1 MKKKEIK
8 LVEFI
13 NLRYADPIS
22 AIDLIDNYLLFGSML
37 GSITLYIIGKKKL
50 IKLSDTED
58 EYISGVKIK
67 ENILYIC
74 IGDLKITTYE
84 VTQDD
89 NILPKDSTNNYK
101 NEEEHNKN
109 CENCLTM
116 LNNDYLIRT
125 FIDFPEEPNKEPSIK
140 LVKYSIKN
148 IIDNKEF
155 EGKIRMSNYT
165 VPFDFNG
172 TYYIYIDFLKKNKR
186 KFGIHDVTTENEN
199 GEENKENEEENIEN
213 EEEKENKDNKVFII
227 ENFKE
232 KIGHISHLKIIKN
245 NKIFIVR
252 DYYNN
257 YFNCTYLY
265 LILNLIQIFFY
276 LSFGQI
282 FLFLKYNICEIRNC
296 NFELIKKLNIKSN
309 EILNFD
315 IIFNVIGEDNN
326 ENKSESK
333 NIKENNN
340 DNPDDESFYLIL
352 IDIDCNIILYNS
364 KEDKSEIL
372 FNLETDNLNIDKD
385 IKEQKFFSFGYT
397 YYIRMTKK
405 YIAISSDYGCIL
417 VQYSL

>member
-252 DYYNN
+252 DY
-257 YFNCTYLY
+257 
-265 LILNLIQIFFY
+265 
-276 LSFGQI
+276 
-282 FLFLKYNICEIRNC
+282 NICEIRNC

-309 EILNFD
+309 EILNFN

-372 FNLETDNLNIDKD
+372 FNLETDNLNINKD
-385 IKEQKFFSFGYT
+385 IKEQKFFSFGYP

>member
-252 DYYNN
+252 DY
-257 YFNCTYLY
+257 
-265 LILNLIQIFFY
+265 
-276 LSFGQI
+276 
-282 FLFLKYNICEIRNC
+282 NICEIRNC
-296 NFELIKKLNIKSN
+296 NFELIKKLYIKSN

-385 IKEQKFFSFGYT
+385 IKEQKFFSFGYP

>member
-37 GSITLYIIGKKKL
+37 GSITLYIIDKKKL
-50 IKLSDTED
+50 IRLSDTED

-74 IGDLKITTYE
+74 IGDIKIATYE
-84 VTQDD
+84 VTQED
-89 NILPKDSTNNYK
+89 NILPKDSATNYK

-148 IIDNKEF
+148 IIDNNIF

-199 GEENKENEEENIEN
+199 GEENKENEEENKEN
-213 EEEKENKDNKVFII
+213 EEERENEDNKGFII

-252 DYYNN
+252 DY
-257 YFNCTYLY
+257 
-265 LILNLIQIFFY
+265 
-276 LSFGQI
+276 
-282 FLFLKYNICEIRNC
+282 NICEIRNF
-296 NFELIKKLNIKSN
+296 NFELIKKLNTKSN

-315 IIFNVIGEDNN
+315 IIFNAIGEDN

-340 DNPDDESFYLIL
+340 DNQEDESFYLIL

-385 IKEQKFFSFGYT
+385 IKEQKFFSFGYP
-397 YYIRMTKK
+397 YYIRMTQK

-417 VQYSL
+417 VQYSLC

>member
-37 GSITLYIIGKKKL
+37 GSITLYIIGKRKL

-252 DYYNN
+252 DY
-257 YFNCTYLY
+257 
-265 LILNLIQIFFY
+265 
-276 LSFGQI
+276 
-282 FLFLKYNICEIRNC
+282 NICEIRNC

-385 IKEQKFFSFGYT
+385 IKEQKFFSFGYP

>member
-252 DYYNN
+252 DY
-257 YFNCTYLY
+257 
-265 LILNLIQIFFY
+265 
-276 LSFGQI
+276 
-282 FLFLKYNICEIRNC
+282 NICEIRNC

-385 IKEQKFFSFGYT
+385 IKEQKFFSFGYP

>member
-186 KFGIHDVTTENEN
+186 KFGIHDVTTGNEN

-252 DYYNN
+252 D
-257 YFNCTYLY
+257 
-265 LILNLIQIFFY
+265 
-276 LSFGQI
+276 
-282 FLFLKYNICEIRNC
+282 YNICEIRNC

-385 IKEQKFFSFGYT
+385 IKEQKFFSFGYP

>member
-252 DYYNN
+252 DY
-257 YFNCTYLY
+257 
-265 LILNLIQIFFY
+265 
-276 LSFGQI
+276 
-282 FLFLKYNICEIRNC
+282 NICEIRNC

-333 NIKENNN
+333 NIKEN
-340 DNPDDESFYLIL
+340 NPDDESFYLIL

-385 IKEQKFFSFGYT
+385 IKEQKFFSFGYP

-405 YIAISSDYGCIL
+405 YIAISSDYVNMIKYGL
-417 VQYSL
+417 

>member
-37 GSITLYIIGKKKL
+37 GSITLYIIGKRKL

-252 DYYNN
+252 DY
-257 YFNCTYLY
+257 
-265 LILNLIQIFFY
+265 
-276 LSFGQI
+276 
-282 FLFLKYNICEIRNC
+282 NICEIRNC

-385 IKEQKFFSFGYT
+385 IKEQKFFSFGYP
-397 YYIRMTKK
+397 YYIRITKK

>member
-252 DYYNN
+252 DY
-257 YFNCTYLY
+257 
-265 LILNLIQIFFY
+265 
-276 LSFGQI
+276 
-282 FLFLKYNICEIRNC
+282 NICEIRNC

-333 NIKENNN
+333 NIKEN
-340 DNPDDESFYLIL
+340 NPDDESFYLIL

-385 IKEQKFFSFGYT
+385 IKEQKFFSFGYP

>member
-252 DYYNN
+252 DY
-257 YFNCTYLY
+257 
-265 LILNLIQIFFY
+265 
-276 LSFGQI
+276 
-282 FLFLKYNICEIRNC
+282 NICEIRNC

-385 IKEQKFFSFGYT
+385 IKEQKFFSFGYP
-397 YYIRMTKK
+397 YYIRITKK

>member
-252 DYYNN
+252 DY
-257 YFNCTYLY
+257 
-265 LILNLIQIFFY
+265 
-276 LSFGQI
+276 
-282 FLFLKYNICEIRNC
+282 NICEIRNF

-385 IKEQKFFSFGYT
+385 IKEQKFFSFGYP